1 MRLLI
6 TGVTGFIGQSLLTM
20 LNNQCLD
27 IEILTLSRDLD
38 KVEKI
43 YSALEHLNIK
53 HIHTSD
59 LEYVIK
65 FNPEIT
71 IHLAAFS
78 SHKNDSSVI
87 EPLIS
92 SNINFGV
99 LLLDTLNKCSAMKLF
114 VNTGSFSEYSGIPYL
129 YTASKT
135 AFRSFVNYYS
145 NLSGFRYINAI
156 PYTVYGNDMT
166 VKRVV
171 DYIKESM
178 ESKSPIDMTGGEQ
191 VLDFI
196 NIEDISSFF
205 LNIVSNPDTFYNL
218 NTNGSDFHLGT
229 GAGTSI
235 RNLATIIEEKYNKK
249 CNINWGGLPYR
260 DSDIMY
266 SVAPLDK
273 NDPSINWKAEFNL
286 FDKI

>member
-38 KVEKI
+38 KVEKR

-171 DYIKESM
+171 DYIKE
-178 ESKSPIDMTGGEQ
+178 
-191 VLDFI
+191 
-196 NIEDISSFF
+196 
-205 LNIVSNPDTFYNL
+205 
-218 NTNGSDFHLGT
+218 
-229 GAGTSI
+229 
-235 RNLATIIEEKYNKK
+235 
-249 CNINWGGLPYR
+249 
-260 DSDIMY
+260 
-266 SVAPLDK
+266 
-273 NDPSINWKAEFNL
+273 
-286 FDKI
+286 

>member
-20 LNNQCLD
+20 LNTQCVD

-43 YSALEHLNIK
+43 FSALKHLNMK
-53 HIHTSD
+53 HIQTGD
-59 LEYVIK
+59 MEDVIK

-99 LLLDTLNKCSAMKLF
+99 LLLDTLNKCPAMKLF
-114 VNTGSFSEYSGIPYL
+114 VNTGSFSEYSGTPYL
-129 YTASKT
+129 YTASKI

-145 NLSGFRYINAI
+145 NLSGYRYINAI

-178 ESKSPIDMTGGEQ
+178 ESKTQIDMTGGQQ

-196 NIEDISSFF
+196 SVEDVSSFF
-205 LNIVSNPDTFYNL
+205 ANIVSNPEPFYNL
-218 NTNGSDFHLGT
+218 KTNGIDFHLGT
-229 GAGTSI
+229 GVGTSI
-235 RNLATIIEEKYNKK
+235 RDLTRIIERKYNTI
-249 CNINWGGLPYR
+249 CNINWGAIPYR
-260 DSDIMY
+260 NSDIMY
-266 SVAPLDK
+266 SVAPVDK
-273 NDPSINWKAEFNL
+273 NDPSINWQAEFNL